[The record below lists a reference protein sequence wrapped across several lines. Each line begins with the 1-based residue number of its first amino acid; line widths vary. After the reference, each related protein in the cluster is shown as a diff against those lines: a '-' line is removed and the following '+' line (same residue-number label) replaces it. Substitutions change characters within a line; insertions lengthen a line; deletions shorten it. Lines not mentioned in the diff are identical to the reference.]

1 MGRRLR
7 SARVQNPFLFSKTY
21 HWTIQ
26 KYHWLDDLNVH
37 DLNNQS
43 DLAEANI
50 KPSKSLQI
58 RRPSQLWRERKKFAR
73 KRLRALLNLNSLFLL
88 FGP

>member
-1 MGRRLR
+1 MGPGLRR
-7 SARVQNPFLFSKTY
+7 ARVQNPFLFSKTY
-21 HWTIQ
+21 RWTIQ

-37 DLNNQS
+37 DINNQS

-58 RRPSQLWRERKKFAR
+58 GRPSQLC
-73 KRLRALLNLNSLFLL
+73 
-88 FGP
+88 GHY